1 MASLKFLSINTL
13 AVATMER
20 IRILL
25 ADDHEAVLDT
35 VSRML
40 SREFDIVGTASDGQL
55 LLDETERL
63 QPELLVTDISM
74 PLVNG
79 IEAVRRL
86 KEAGSQVKVVF
97 LTIHNDAD
105 YAREA
110 IAAGALGYVV
120 KSRMASDLIDAIK
133 AAQVGRKFVSPTV

>member
-1 MASLKFLSINTL
+1 
-13 AVATMER
+13 MER

-40 SREFDIVGTASDGQL
+40 SREFDIVGTASDGQM

-79 IEAVRRL
+79 IEAVRQL

-97 LTIHNDAD
+97 LTIHDDAD

-120 KSRMASDLIDAIK
+120 KSRMTSDLVAAIK
-133 AAQVGRKFVSPTV
+133 AVLAGERFISPTM

>member
-1 MASLKFLSINTL
+1 
-13 AVATMER
+13 MER

-25 ADDHEAVLDT
+25 ADDHEAVLNT

-40 SREFDIVGTASDGQL
+40 SREFDIVGTASDGQM

-63 QPELLVTDISM
+63 QPEILITDISM

-97 LTIHNDAD
+97 LTIHDDAD

-110 IAAGALGYVV
+110 TAAGALGYVV
-120 KSRMASDLIDAIK
+120 KSRMTSDLVEAIK
-133 AAQVGRKFVSPTV
+133 AVHAGEKFISPTV